1 MSSAIF
7 KNFLGHAPD
16 WYKQTIL
23 AFLVINPILY
33 FICIATSLPA
43 GTILGWVILAE
54 FIFTLAMTFKC
65 HPLPPG
71 GLIALQAVIL
81 GLTTTSQV
89 YYEISLN
96 LKVILLLMF
105 MVAGIF
111 FMKDLLLFIFTKL
124 LLKVKNK
131 TTVSLLFVFAAA
143 FLSAFL
149 DALTVT
155 AVLISVAV
163 GFYTVYHQAASGKH
177 YLDEHDLNDDSHLDD
192 NESINLEKFKLFLC
206 NLLMH
211 GAVGTALGGVCT
223 IVGEPQ
229 NLLIASIA
237 EWDFIEFFIRMA
249 PISIPVLIA
258 GLITTLFL
266 ERFKV
271 FGYGAQLPERVRDI
285 LQAFD
290 DNQTANLTDQ
300 VKAKL
305 LIQLIVGLIL
315 MFSLAFSVAAVGL
328 IGLMIIILL
337 TSFTGIIEEKE
348 LGKAFEEALPFTA
361 LLVVFFAVVAVI
373 HDQYLFKP
381 VIDYV
386 FLQAVEL
393 QAPLFFIANG
403 ILSMISDNVFVA
415 TIYINEIKAALDSGE
430 ISRDQFDA
438 LAVAINTG
446 TNLPSVATPN
456 GQAAFLFLLTSSV
469 APLIGLSYLRMVKL
483 ALPYTIV
490 LTSVGLTAIFYYF

>member
-163 GFYTVYHQAASGKH
+163 GFYTVYHQAASGKD

-249 PISIPVLIA
+249 PISMPVLIA
-258 GLITTLFL
+258 GLFTTLFL

-271 FGYGAQLPERVRDI
+271 FGYGAQLPERV
-285 LQAFD
+285 
-290 DNQTANLTDQ
+290 
-300 VKAKL
+300 
-305 LIQLIVGLIL
+305 L
-315 MFSLAFSVAAVGL
+315 MFSLAFSIAAVGL

-373 HDQYLFKP
+373 HDQHLFKP

-490 LTSVGLTAIFYYF
+490 LSSVGLTAIFYYF

>member
-1 MSSAIF
+1 MSSAIL
-7 KNFLGHAPD
+7 KNFLGHAPN

-81 GLTTTSQV
+81 GLTSTSQV

-163 GFYTVYHQAASGKH
+163 GFYTVYHQAASGKD

-237 EWDFIEFFIRMA
+237 EWDFIEFFMRMA
-249 PISIPVLIA
+249 PISMPVLIA
-258 GLITTLFL
+258 GLFTTLFL

-290 DNQTANLTDQ
+290 DDQTANLTDQ

-305 LIQLIVGLIL
+305 LVQLIVGLIL
-315 MFSLAFSVAAVGL
+315 MFSLAFSIAAVGL

-337 TSFTGIIEEKE
+337 TSFTCK
-348 LGKAFEEALPFTA
+348 
-361 LLVVFFAVVAVI
+361 
-373 HDQYLFKP
+373 
-381 VIDYV
+381 
-386 FLQAVEL
+386 
-393 QAPLFFIANG
+393 
-403 ILSMISDNVFVA
+403 
-415 TIYINEIKAALDSGE
+415 
-430 ISRDQFDA
+430 
-438 LAVAINTG
+438 
-446 TNLPSVATPN
+446 
-456 GQAAFLFLLTSSV
+456 
-469 APLIGLSYLRMVKL
+469 
-483 ALPYTIV
+483 
-490 LTSVGLTAIFYYF
+490 